1 VVVDTFSRVQRGD
14 AIVCFSKNDIYHV
27 SRQLEKNGIEAAV
40 IYGTLPPGTKIA
52 QAQKFNDPASTCK
65 VLVSTDAIGMGLN
78 LNIKRVVFYSLMKP
92 VINEKGEKE
101 MDVISPSTALQI
113 AGRAGR
119 FNTEF
124 ANGEVTTFR
133 SNDLP
138 LLKKLMETPLE
149 EIEVSA

>member
-1 VVVDTFSRVQRGD
+1 MSGL
-14 AIVCFSKNDIYHV
+14 CV
-27 SRQLEKNGIEAAV
+27 S
-40 IYGTLPPGTKIA
+40 GTKIA
-52 QAQKFNDPASTCK
+52 QAQKFNDPKSTCK

-133 SNDLP
+133 SADLP
-138 LLKKLMETPLE
+138 LLTKLMDTQLN
-149 EIEVSA
+149 EIEVWYCCC